1 MTVRNIKTHL
11 NLLEIFDKNQLDSN
25 DIDYWWQ
32 KKFKDT
38 QSNKNISYEEKQN
51 LLIEINK
58 AKDELNEIEVAIIK
72 NILNENQN
80 NNYKSSNNNYSD
92 SDNKYSENKYYE
104 KKNTSNN
111 YNDWFY
117 NLLKLVFV
125 IFLRPLLEFFGLGFW
140 EGIIFICVIIGI
152 LWILVEIFYQSK

>member
-38 QSNKNISYEEKQN
+38 QSNKNISSYEEKQK
-51 LLIEINK
+51 LLIEINR
-58 AKDELNEIEVAIIK
+58 AKDELNEIDVEIIK

-80 NNYKSSNNNYSD
+80 NNYKSSNNTYSD
-92 SDNKYSENKYYE
+92 SDSKDSENINRKYN
-104 KKNTSNN
+104 KRNTSN
-111 YNDWFY
+111 
-117 NLLKLVFV
+117 
-125 IFLRPLLEFFGLGFW
+125 
-140 EGIIFICVIIGI
+140 EGISQFISRVLAIVIYFYLKEYFGI
-152 LWILVEIFYQSK
+152 NSWQEYIVFILLLLVVLWIVEESFK